1 MFIVANRK
9 IILPSADGKRKH
21 AVARGFIGEIPDWA
35 AETAYFRALVADG
48 KIGVPQSKKDADVEA
63 AAVSGK
69 NADAKAETAEPKKD
83 ADSEAETAEP
93 EKDADEKAETAA
105 PKAPRMK
112 MKVSSAAPEA

>member
-21 AVARGFIGEIPDWA
+21 TVERGFVGEIPDWA

-63 AAVSGK
+63 SAESK
-69 NADAKAETAEPKKD
+69 KDKKADKAEA
-83 ADSEAETAEP
+83 
-93 EKDADEKAETAA
+93 
-105 PKAPRMK
+105 
-112 MKVSSAAPEA
+112 

>member
-63 AAVSGK
+63 AAEPQPDAEQGK
-69 NADAKAETAEPKKD
+69 SAEPQPEAKKDKKADKAEA
-83 ADSEAETAEP
+83 
-93 EKDADEKAETAA
+93 
-105 PKAPRMK
+105 
-112 MKVSSAAPEA
+112 